1 MTTKAVAEKQD
12 NAVAL
17 FDESMFE
24 EDAGGGLQGIGSE
37 DLALPFLKV
46 LSRQDPALDELE
58 DAKAGD
64 ILNTVTGKVYKGK
77 DGIRV
82 IPCAYQ
88 KRFIEWA
95 PRGSGSG
102 APLNIYNTSAEC
114 PKTERSS
121 EDNKEYVVGGNGS
134 YIEATAQHY
143 VIVLDEAEG
152 PSTALIAM
160 KSTQLKKSRKWNSMV
175 MSRSFVG
182 KNGPYTPASYSHIYK
197 LTTLSEENSKGSW
210 HGWEIALEGKIEDVG
225 MYHMAKE
232 FEKSINAGEVTVKH
246 SDGEDERAGEEA
258 PF

>member
-1 MTTKAVAEKQD
+1 MTAKEVAEKQ
-12 NAVAL
+12 NTAVME
-17 FDESMFE
+17 FDASIFE
-24 EDAGGGLQGIGSE
+24 EDAGAGTAGIGSE

-95 PRGSGSG
+95 PRGSGNG
-102 APLNIYNTSAEC
+102 APINIYNTSAEC
-114 PKTERSS
+114 PKTERSP
-121 EDNKEYVVGGNGS
+121 EDNKEYVIGGNGS

-143 VIVLDEAEG
+143 VIVLDEEG

-175 MSRSFVG
+175 MSRTMQG
-182 KNGPYTPASYSHIYK
+182 KNGPFTPASYSHIYK
-197 LTTLSEENSKGSW
+197 LSTLSEENSKGSW
-210 HGWEIALEGKIEDVG
+210 HGWEVALEGQVQDVG
-225 MYHMAKE
+225 LYQMAKT
-232 FEKSINAGEVTVKH
+232 FAASIDAGEVTVKH
-246 SDGEDERAGEEA
+246 TDGEDERAGEDA